1 MLNTLQQYL
10 EKLARESSTLYLFA
24 QQPRLAFRPTQ
35 DVCPDCDTALKV
47 QKTRTKTVS
56 TLHLGRFSARETLLQ
71 CRHCQNQTIY
81 ASEELSRLV
90 PSGCTFGYDVVNF
103 VGKQLFLQHRRTE
116 EIVEELE
123 ARNVR
128 ISASEVGYLGKKFV
142 VYLALAHRQSAP
154 RLKKAMRE
162 QGGYILH
169 LDGTC
174 EGGGPMLMSSLD
186 SISEIVLGNVKVP
199 SERTQEIIPFLEE
212 IKRRY
217 GVPVASV
224 HDMGAGILAAVK
236 KVFPGIPDFICH
248 FHFLRDVG
256 KDLLEED
263 YDAIRKRLRKHA
275 LTEKLRSQ
283 ARRLKAAID
292 QEPGLVESFFQS
304 VRADSLPTQE
314 VDRFPLLCAYSLI
327 QWVLEGKS
335 QGAGYGFPFDRP
347 QVELARRWLMIS
359 KKLESIKDIHL
370 RGQWRDNIPLFKL
383 ACALKK
389 ISADDTLGRMIQTID
404 VKSKVFD
411 QLRDAMRIAPVGGS
425 AGLNSGSDSLPMGPI
440 QKAVKAFRHKI
451 TSRSDYQSTRH
462 WKTLIDQMD
471 KYGGK
476 LFADPIAV
484 QTPNGRRLIQPQRTN
499 NIMERFFRDFRRG
512 ARRKSG
518 HNSISKFLQSMI
530 ADTPLVR
537 NLENP
542 HYLKV
547 LLNGQST
554 LEECFAQIEIETV
567 RSEIKAAKMWPD
579 RVPQNIRQLI
589 AAPAFPDSLCR
600 LFRKPPKVK
609 SNRVL
614 RP

>member
-1 MLNTLQQYL
+1 M
-10 EKLARESSTLYLFA
+10 ARESSTPYLFA
-24 QQPRLAFRPTQ
+24 QRPILPFRSAQ
-35 DVCPDCDTALKV
+35 ADCPDCQAALKV
-47 QKTRTKTVS
+47 KKTQSKTVH
-56 TLHLGRFSARETLLQ
+56 TLPLGCFTAQETLLQ
-71 CRHCQNQTIY
+71 CDQCQNQTIY
-81 ASEELSRLV
+81 AAEELSRLV
-90 PSGCTFGYDVVNF
+90 PSGCTFGYDVVIF
-103 VGKQLFLQHRRTE
+103 VGKALFLRHRRADE
-116 EIVEELE
+116 VVEEL
-123 ARNVR
+123 RKHNVR
-128 ISASEVGYLGKKFV
+128 LSASEVGYLGKKFV
-142 VYLALAHRQSAP
+142 IYLALAHRQSAP

-199 SERTQEIIPFLEE
+199 SEKTQEIIPFLEE

-256 KDLLEED
+256 KDLLEKD
-263 YDAIRKRLRKHA
+263 YDAIRKRLRQHA
-275 LTEKLRSQ
+275 LTEKLLYR
-283 ARRLKAAID
+283 ARRLKEAID
-292 QEPGLVESFFQS
+292 QEPGLVESFCQS
-304 VRADSLPTQE
+304 VQADTLPSQA

-335 QGAGYGFPFDRP
+335 QGEGYGFPFDRP
-347 QVELARRWLMIS
+347 QVEFARRLLMIS
-359 KKLESIKDIHL
+359 KKLEAIKDIRL
-370 RGQWRDNIPLFKL
+370 QGQWRDNIPLFKL
-383 ACALKK
+383 SCELKK
-389 ISADDTLGRMIQTID
+389 ISTDATLEKMIQTID
-404 VKSKVFD
+404 VKIKVFD
-411 QLRDAMRIAPVGGS
+411 HLRDAMRIAPVGGS

-440 QKAVKAFRHKI
+440 QKAVKAFRHRI
-451 TSRSDYQSTRH
+451 TSRSDYQSTCH

-471 KYGGK
+471 KYGEK
-476 LFADPIAV
+476 LFADPISV
-484 QTPNGRRLIQPQRTN
+484 QTPNGRRFIQPQRTN

-547 LLNGQST
+547 LLNGQPT
-554 LEECFAQIEIETV
+554 LEECFAQIDIETV
-567 RSEIKAAKMWPD
+567 RCELKAAQMWPD
-579 RVPQNIRQLI
+579 KVPQNIRQLI
-589 AAPAFPDSLCR
+589 AAPAFPDSLCA
-600 LFRKPPKVK
+600 LFAKIPNTK

-614 RP
+614 WP